1 MPLGRVFP
9 RYQAANPLLDLD
21 GWVRPSVPA
30 EAIGKRPNARFV
42 FGATLGGGAVRGP
55 CATCRFL
62 CRLDVT
68 RWEPCTSPYVVT
80 GLTVGEHLLQV
91 RAITANGTMD
101 PLAAFYTWAI
111 DLGPWVGFVA
121 RPPAAVNTSLLPF
134 AFASAAG
141 CSLTYSLNN
150 ATSLPIAGVG
160 SMSTPV
166 LFTLPGTTSEGR
178 NSLEVACTMA
188 DNTTVT
194 AKHSWKLDTA
204 APAITLLSGE
214 LASGAVIH
222 RDTATWL
229 LEVNDTDALSGPG
242 SGVADVQCRM
252 VDSTNAT
259 SPAPLFDW
267 TPCPAALQ
275 GSVNATGLL
284 ALASGSYALQLFATD
299 HAGSACSVVA
309 FSFVVDTSLPLT
321 PTAAVVGFVVTLAPA
336 GTGATTAFY
345 KITNVVNGLLFIS
358 TSNATVAAGTFVAK
372 ADAAAGLRFVP
383 TPTFFSG
390 DALGSTFGFDVQAA
404 DALKRLGGDVLHVSL
419 TVPHINSAP
428 VVDASQ
434 PLFMRDA
441 YNTGA
446 ALYNTLLG
454 QLVADLLATGVVTD
468 ADDGDTLGMAVIS
481 AASPL
486 GAWEASAD
494 GGASWFALAAAS
506 PAWPILVG
514 GGAFDRLRFMPQ
526 LDHVG
531 VLSTTDW
538 AATASLAFY
547 AWDGSDGSVAGASC
561 KLVSVDAPE
570 ASAAAARNSSLF
582 DLLVELQSAANGST
596 VCIPFDTTYD
606 SAGPFSADA
615 AVAVIRVFDVGSAR
629 ITDADAQA
637 ARSAAAAYADAVA
650 GCPPKHPSA
659 VDLPVSQTGAALM
672 LTSGGAP
679 LPAMAPPWTVEA
691 WVRKRARLSSTVL
704 MASSSY
710 PAATSVALLL
720 ECSGAAFTIGVRR
733 VGGWPGGAADLSF
746 GVEAPLDTWTH
757 LAFVDDGQVLAL
769 YVNGTLASAPL
780 ALGGMPLPSG
790 SVGYNRSVSAFA
802 VDELR
807 IWTVARSARQV
818 AAAVQAQLP
827 SLGVSTLPS
836 DGLLYSLR
844 FEEGCGANATDT
856 ASRNLTAVLAG
867 GASFVRGVSLA
878 SVDVAGVFP
887 EEGPPGGGG
896 VLTLLG
902 SGFPAAPS
910 ADAVCVFSNGLVS
923 PAATAANATAVTCVV
938 PPALGDGAVLVSY
951 ADPGRGCFAPAGV
964 AYTYASAFV
973 AAIHPSQGP
982 AAGGTLVTLSGSGF
996 HAAPG
1001 AAQCRF
1007 ACALSGGVAP
1017 TAEAWLVSAS
1027 LLQCETPTQ
1036 AHASACFVEVSLNGG
1051 ADWLPHPQLFT
1062 FVSAL
1067 LAAPLPQANATFA
1080 ARHGSAELLQ
1090 TGPTSGGGR
1099 LQLLLPPLDSGPLS
1113 RAALP
1118 ACGIG
1123 TLRPLAARMSG
1134 ANSIEC
1140 ASPAR
1145 VRGAAPVSVSVN
1157 GRDWE
1162 QLGGVF
1168 GPRRF
1173 VTHSPPTAEAVLP
1186 EEAPAVGGTLLTV
1199 FGFGG
1204 AAAWDLS
1211 CAFGSSSADGV
1222 APADARSSR
1231 GLGIQVGQGVQC
1243 VSPSVAPGFVAIR
1256 LAGDGVTGRH
1266 DGGVLQFLAREAPLT
1281 SNAFPRVLDAG
1292 GGTLLAVS
1300 GSHFAPS
1307 MLCAFANGT
1316 TAPVH
1321 FVSTALVQCE
1331 APPGAPGLNTVAVL
1345 PALHEAAPP
1354 DDQDS
1359 GAVRVAYAAGI
1370 ADPAAAAD
1378 GVPLGILCAF
1388 RTVRIA
1394 ASAGPDGAV
1403 DCRLPAGFVESVPAG
1418 LGNNWQDVAYGSSDD
1433 NSTSWNATDGF
1444 NLTSTPGRLDELA
1457 AFPGAGSA
1465 AGFTQLSVFAAAAAQ
1480 LPSAQL
1486 SCQFLEAG
1494 RVTTALA
1501 VAGACVVPPALA
1513 VAGACVVPPALS
1525 SLGGFAV
1532 VRLVMSASGATLDV
1546 AETQFL
1552 YAPAARVTNVALP
1565 RVTALATD
1573 SRGRVHPGRL
1583 LWSGRP
1589 VTVAGAHFA
1598 GEAAIAC
1605 RFGGEIR
1612 PASWVST
1619 ALVRCE
1625 LTDTAAVDPAS
1636 PVAVAERAADDAS
1649 WSAAASC
1656 AVFSWLR

>member
-1 MPLGRVFP
+1 LPLGRVFP

-55 CATCRFL
+55 CAACRFL

-91 RAITANGTMD
+91 RAVTANGTMD

-121 RPPAAVNTSLLPF
+121 RPPAAVNTTLLQF

-141 CSLTYSLNN
+141 CSLTYSLNG
-150 ATSLPIAGVG
+150 AASLPIAGVG

-166 LFTLPGTTSEGR
+166 LFTLPGTTNEGR
-178 NSLEVACTMA
+178 NMLEVACTMA

-194 AKHSWKLDTA
+194 AKHAWKLDTV
-204 APAITLLSGE
+204 APAVTLLPGE
-214 LASGAVIH
+214 LAPGAVIH

-229 LEVNDTDALSGPG
+229 LEVNDTDAMSGPG
-242 SGVADVQCRM
+242 SGVADVQCRL
-252 VDSTNAT
+252 VNSTNAT
-259 SPAPLFDW
+259 SPPPLFDW

-284 ALASGSYALQLFATD
+284 ALTNGSYALQLFATD

-309 FSFVVDTSLPLT
+309 VPFVVNTSLPLT
-321 PTAAVVGFVVTLAPA
+321 PSATVVDLVVTLTPA
-336 GTGATTAFY
+336 GTGSTPAYY
-345 KITNVVNGLLFIS
+345 KITNVVNGLLFLAN
-358 TSNATVAAGTFVAK
+358 NATVAANSFVAQ

-383 TPTFFSG
+383 TPILFSG
-390 DALGSTFGFDVQAA
+390 DTLGSTFGFDVQAA
-404 DALKRLGGDVLHVSL
+404 DALKRLGGEVLHVSV

-446 ALYNTLLG
+446 ALYNTVLG
-454 QLVADLLATGVVTD
+454 ELVAEVLATGVTD
-468 ADDGDTLGMAVIS
+468 ADGDAVGLAVVS

-494 GGASWFALAAAS
+494 GGATWFALAAAS
-506 PAWPILVG
+506 AAWPILVG
-514 GGAFDRLRFMPQ
+514 GGAFDRLRFVPQ
-526 LDHVG
+526 VDHAG

-570 ASAAAARNSSLF
+570 AGAAAARNSSLF
-582 DLLVELQSAANGST
+582 DLLVELRSAANGST
-596 VCIPFDTTYD
+596 VCVPFDTAYD

-615 AVAVIRVFDVGSAR
+615 AVAVIRVFDVSSVR
-629 ITDADAQA
+629 ITDGDTRA

-659 VDLPVSQTGAALM
+659 VDLPVSQAGAALM

-679 LPAMAPPWTVEA
+679 LPNMAPPWTVEA

-704 MASSSY
+704 MASSGY

-720 ECSGAAFTIGVRR
+720 ECSGAVFTIGARR
-733 VGGWPGGAADLSF
+733 VGGWAGGAADLSF

-769 YVNGTLASAPL
+769 YVNGTLAAAPL
-780 ALGGMPLPSG
+780 LLGGMPLPSG

-807 IWTVARSARQV
+807 IWTVARTARQV

-827 SLGVSTLPS
+827 ALGNTTLPS

-844 FEEGCGANATDT
+844 FEEGCGENATDT
-856 ASRNLTAVLAG
+856 ASRNLTAVLVG
-867 GASFVRGVSLA
+867 GASFLRGVSLA
-878 SVDVAGVFP
+878 SVEVAGVFP
-887 EEGPPGGGG
+887 EEGPPAGGG

-902 SGFPAAPS
+902 SGFPSAPS
-910 ADAVCVFSNGLVS
+910 SDAVCVFSNGLVS
-923 PAATAANATAVTCVV
+923 PATAVSATAVSCVV
-938 PPALGDGAVLVSY
+938 PPASGDGALLVSY
-951 ADPGRGCFAPAGV
+951 YDPGRGCFAADGT

-973 AAIHPSQGP
+973 AGIHPSQGP
-982 AAGGTLVTLSGSGF
+982 VAGGTLVTLSGSGF

-1007 ACALSGGVAP
+1007 ACALTDGVAP

-1036 AHASACFVEVSLNGG
+1036 ANASACFVEVSLNGG
-1051 ADWLPHPQLFT
+1051 VDWLPHPQLFT

-1067 LAAPLPQANATFA
+1067 LAAPLPQANGTFTV
-1080 ARHGSAELLQ
+1080 RHGSAELLQ

-1099 LQLLLPPLDSGPLS
+1099 LQLLLPPIDFGPLS
-1113 RAALP
+1113 RATLP

-1145 VRGAAPVSVSVN
+1145 VRGAAPVTVSVN

-1204 AAAWDLS
+1204 AAAWELS

-1345 PALHEAAPP
+1345 PALHGAAPP

-1359 GAVRVAYAAGI
+1359 GAVRVAYASGI

-1433 NSTSWNATDGF
+1433 NSTAWNATDGF

-1465 AGFTQLSVFAAAAAQ
+1465 AGFAQLSVFAAAVAQ

-1501 VAGACVVPPALA
+1501 VAGSCI
-1513 VAGACVVPPALS
+1513 VPPALS

-1589 VTVAGAHFA
+1589 VAVSGAHFA

-1612 PASWVST
+1612 PAAWVST